1 MLKIFLPRL
10 SLYVPWNEVMVLSP
24 VKLTRREVHV
34 QLPEL
39 YNPIPTCT
47 QHDYNKMQPIVQTSW
62 HPYTR
67 GGSGTGAGILSESR
81 VLRESLEIPGS
92 NINLVYTSSRAKETY
107 NFHLFIHLVI
117 YLLFIYSFYSFVYSP
132 FKLYYSSDYRGIKIY
147 TFIIVLQNNS
157 NLGTLLLINR
167 H

>member
-1 MLKIFLPRL
+1 MVAKNVIFEENQFYDLSRL

-62 HPYTR
+62 HSYTR

-92 NINLVYTSSRAKETY
+92 NINLVYTSSRAKEQCSVRS
-107 NFHLFIHLVI
+107 LVI
-117 YLLFIYSFYSFVYSP
+117 KLLHLNKSLNQIKKYLIINIQFHFGKKIKKREKNSLFKYN
-132 FKLYYSSDYRGIKIY
+132 LY
-147 TFIIVLQNNS
+147 
-157 NLGTLLLINR
+157 
-167 H
+167 